1 MKYCGQEYAFA
12 VEKDTAVMKTQ
23 YIALQLKTDRWDI
36 IDSKGKAKYEQ
47 RVV

>member
-1 MKYCGQEYAFA
+1 MKYCGQGYAFA
-12 VEKDTAVMKTQ
+12 VKKGTAAMKMQ
-23 YIALQLKTDRWDI
+23 YIAFQLKTDRWDI